1 MKMLKDSFGRTFPYI
16 RLSIT
21 DVCNFKCGYCLPNG
35 YQKDKSD
42 NRKFLSA
49 EEIGR
54 LAKGLSELGVC
65 KIRLTGGE
73 PTVRKDFFDIVKILK
88 NKTGIKKTVI
98 TTNGYRLD
106 KIADQLVA
114 SDLDGINISIDSL
127 NRETFKKVTN
137 HDRLPEIL
145 KGIEKLQQ
153 LNFKNIKINAV
164 LLKGINDSEKDFN
177 EWSGFIKNNEID
189 FRYIELMQT
198 GDGLDYFKKYHVPA
212 KIFVNYLNNNDWIIQ
227 TLGRNAGPSKN
238 YINPSFKG
246 KFGVIAPYSKNFCKS
261 CNRLRI
267 TARGDLR
274 LCLFGN
280 TGISIRYLLQKD
292 DQLNELKDLISKQ
305 LNFKKESHY
314 LELGET
320 GLMKNLKIVNNDQ
333 LKDWAENLFKKNSF
347 NMVDVSSKK
356 ETFRRALASGKIYV
370 GEKVFNMIK
379 NSEMPKGDPI
389 SLAEVSAVLGVKKTS
404 ELIPLCHPLPIDHT
418 ATKIIMNDE
427 DFSLEVFCVVSA
439 IAKTGVEM
447 EAIMGVNAALIT
459 IYDLS
464 KIVNPHLKIDNVK
477 LLIKEGG
484 KSGVWTNPDGLPKF
498 LDNIF

>member
-42 NRKFLSA
+42 NRKFLSL
-49 EEIGR
+49 EEIRR
-54 LAKGLSELGVC
+54 LAKGLSKLGVC

-106 KIADQLVA
+106 KIADQIV
-114 SDLDGINISIDSL
+114 DCGLDGINISIDSL
-127 NRETFKKVTN
+127 NRETFKNITGQ
-137 HDRLPEIL
+137 DRLPEIL
-145 KGIEKLQQ
+145 SGIKKLQK
-153 LNFKNIKINAV
+153 LKFKNIKINAV
-164 LLKGINDSEKDFN
+164 LLKDVNDTIKDFN
-177 EWSGFIKNNEID
+177 EWSKFINDNELD

-198 GDGLDYFKKYHVPA
+198 GDSLEYFKKYHVPA
-212 KIFVNYLNNNDWIIQ
+212 KIFTNYLNKNGWIIQ

-246 KFGVIAPYSKNFCKS
+246 KFGVIAPYSKDFCKS

-280 TGISIRYLLQKD
+280 TGINLRHLLQKD
-292 DQLNELKDLISKQ
+292 DQLEELKDLISKQ

-320 GLMKNLKIVNNDQ
+320 GLTKNL
-333 LKDWAENLFKKNSF
+333 S
-347 NMVDVSSKK
+347 
-356 ETFRRALASGKIYV
+356 T
-370 GEKVFNMIK
+370 
-379 NSEMPKGDPI
+379 
-389 SLAEVSAVLGVKKTS
+389 
-404 ELIPLCHPLPIDHT
+404 
-418 ATKIIMNDE
+418 
-427 DFSLEVFCVVSA
+427 
-439 IAKTGVEM
+439 TG
-447 EAIMGVNAALIT
+447 G
-459 IYDLS
+459 
-464 KIVNPHLKIDNVK
+464 
-477 LLIKEGG
+477 
-484 KSGVWTNPDGLPKF
+484 
-498 LDNIF
+498 